1 MADRIAFIVERLNMS
16 PFHKGFGT
24 MSEFDGKSS
33 LELLEI
39 LCEVV
44 SAADPDMENIHR
56 DATEERVR
64 RIIQFLMV
72 MKFNVT
78 DDQMDDFHMLLMN
91 GDKDILHTVL
101 HWCLQRFDHL
111 QKRAY
116 LAKYLMPIE
125 VPPEFQGEPLIL
137 DLLSRLKDM
146 QADFKEVH
154 KAVDQVRSTGA
165 RPTELRA
172 EIAQLENERIQL
184 QNKISRMKRDPH
196 GDEQYFQEMLKVCRP
211 PPRPPRPPRHAV
223 FPFLQ
228 LFLILTTLSH
238 TSLRL
243 SSPNKGNERAEEG
256 AGGGDAHT
264 RAFARDPQDP
274 AGRRLALQRRVK
286 TSRRDALI
294 WPAVP
299 VG

>member
-184 QNKISRMKRDPH
+184 QNKISRMKRDTH

-211 PPRPPRPPRHAV
+211 PPRPPQPPRCLLLPAA
-223 FPFLQ
+223 FSY
-228 LFLILTTLSH
+228 SH
-238 TSLRL
+238 HSFKHFTSPL
-243 SSPNKGNERAEEG
+243 PTNTGNERAEEG

-264 RAFARDPQDP
+264 RAFARDPQDS

-286 TSRRDALI
+286 TSRRDALL

>member
-1 MADRIAFIVERLNMS
+1 MADRIAFIVERLNTS

-56 DATEERVR
+56 DPTEERVK

-165 RPTELRA
+165 RPTELKA

-184 QNKISRMKRDPH
+184 QNKISRMKRDSH
-196 GDEQYFQEMLKVCRP
+196 GDEQYFQEMLKVCLP
-211 PPRPPRPPRHAV
+211 PPCAPCCLL
-223 FPFLQ
+223 PF
-228 LFLILTTLSH
+228 
-238 TSLRL
+238 
-243 SSPNKGNERAEEG
+243 
-256 AGGGDAHT
+256 
-264 RAFARDPQDP
+264 AFHR
-274 AGRRLALQRRVK
+274 
-286 TSRRDALI
+286 
-294 WPAVP
+294 
-299 VG
+299 

>member
-56 DATEERVR
+56 DPTEERVK

-165 RPTELRA
+165 RPTELKA

-184 QNKISRMKRDPH
+184 QNKISRMKRDSH
-196 GDEQYFQEMLKVCRP
+196 GDEQYFQEMLKVCLP
-211 PPRPPRPPRHAV
+211 PCAPCCLL
-223 FPFLQ
+223 PFLPFTVNSH
-228 LFLILTTLSH
+228 LTLSLSLTH
-238 TSLRL
+238 THKHSH
-243 SSPNKGNERAEEG
+243 SNTGNKRAAEG
-256 AGGGDAHT
+256 AGGGNAHPRAPPRDAQVP
-264 RAFARDPQDP
+264 AR
-274 AGRRLALQRRVK
+274 GRHALQRRLQ
-286 TSRRDALI
+286 TPI
-294 WPAVP
+294 
-299 VG
+299 